1 MNLEKITYLALLS
14 IVQAANEFNHSSFWA
29 YHSIWS
35 QNHYMILCCRDCH
48 KELTFQRLN
57 YTGNI
62 IRCRIGSA
70 ITKLAFPVASPCIDF
85 SKLGYWCTMLISYY
99 HCNESCLERTNLA
112 RCCLR
117 INWGIS
123 KLTLWNNKKKNK

>member
-14 IVQAANEFNHSSFWA
+14 IVQVANEFNHSSFWA
-29 YHSIWS
+29 YLPVWS
-35 QNHYMILCCRDCH
+35 LNHCMILCCRDCH
-48 KELTFQRLN
+48 KALTFQKLN
-57 YTGNI
+57 CTGKI

-85 SKLGYWCTMLISYY
+85 SKLGYWCTMLISYC
-99 HCNESCLERTNLA
+99 HCNESCLERTNPA
-112 RCCLR
+112 RCCLY
-117 INWGIS
+117 INWNIF